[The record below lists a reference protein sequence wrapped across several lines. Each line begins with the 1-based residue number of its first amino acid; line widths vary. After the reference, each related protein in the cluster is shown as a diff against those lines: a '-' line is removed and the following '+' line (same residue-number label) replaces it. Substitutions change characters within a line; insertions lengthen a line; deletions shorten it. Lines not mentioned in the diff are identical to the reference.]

1 MEMKKIILSMREE
14 MQIVYIDNFDKKM
27 KHFEKQMQQTKNVWE
42 LMNKKP

>member
-14 MQIVYIDNFDKKM
+14 MQIVYSANFDKKM
-27 KHFEKQMQQTKNVWE
+27 KHFEKQMQQTNNVWE